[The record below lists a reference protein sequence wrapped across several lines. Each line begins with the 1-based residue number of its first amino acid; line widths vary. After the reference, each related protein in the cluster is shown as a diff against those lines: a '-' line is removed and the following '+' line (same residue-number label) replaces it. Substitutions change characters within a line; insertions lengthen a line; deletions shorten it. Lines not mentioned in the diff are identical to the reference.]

1 MSYQTNLTWLSK
13 MGSFST
19 EQQKIL
25 LALSDDRYKWRAKDR
40 LATVTAL
47 EPAKLDDALA
57 QLIRN
62 DVVRPSLSKKS
73 SIIFGLRERVDP
85 K

>member
-1 MSYQTNLTWLSK
+1 MSYQTNLNWVEKLSH
-13 MGSFST
+13 FST

-40 LATVTAL
+40 LAAVTAL
-47 EPAKLDDALA
+47 EPGTLDDALA
-57 QLIRN
+57 QLIKNNVVQPSFSKNRN
-62 DVVRPSLSKKS
+62 
-73 SIIFGLRERVDP
+73 IIFGLRERVDP

>member
-1 MSYQTNLTWLSK
+1 MNYQTNLTWLSK
-13 MGSFST
+13 MGNFST

-40 LATVTAL
+40 LAAVTAL
-47 EPAKLDDALA
+47 EPEKLDDALA
-57 QLIRN
+57 QLIKTGL
-62 DVVRPSLSKKS
+62 VRPSFSKKRN
-73 SIIFGLRERVDP
+73 IIFGLRERVDP